1 MEIIVYILFLSVSF
15 FVFYAYRQ
23 GVCDSFYIANNM
35 PVPVKKPREEKEKE
49 NEFIKD
55 YEKMLNYSF
64 DMAGE
69 DNAE

>member
-23 GVCDSFYIANNM
+23 GVCDSFYIANNL
-35 PVPVKKPREEKEKE
+35 PLKKPKEEKQKE
-49 NEFIKD
+49 NEFMEE

-69 DNAE
+69 ENAE